1 MPPRPN
7 TESRG
12 RDQRGSSARSRTVLT
27 TVGGTQG
34 CLLPGNE
41 CPVSSS
47 PPKHQ
52 TFVYTEG
59 PWHMGGVPPAASPPC
74 APGRSRFG
82 SPPLPCGGG
91 PKRPFR
97 RVPRRGRTPGPNDAG
112 EAVNPAPLSGV
123 VGWTRRVGCGGS
135 EGGAAQR
142 PRLRCYGSELNRVGA
157 KRCHQGRAPPSA
169 VAWWWPCWAGCRGRR
184 YGGGG
189 PEKWLGSRPRR
200 SLAGVRAAPTAHVH
214 RPELAEAGGWGNP
227 IRAASELAGGIG
239 LAENGETPRP

>member
-12 RDQRGSSARSRTVLT
+12 RDNRGREARSGTVLT

-47 PPKHQ
+47 PPKPQ

-59 PWHMGGVPPAASPPC
+59 YWHMGGVPGQ
-74 APGRSRFG
+74 GRRAWGGRIGRFG

-112 EAVNPAPLSGV
+112 GAVNLVPLSGSG
-123 VGWTRRVGCGGS
+123 GWTRRVGCGGCVA
-135 EGGAAQR
+135 GAAGAS
-142 PRLRCYGSELNRVGA
+142 LRA
-157 KRCHQGRAPPSA
+157 PKRCHQGRAPPSA
-169 VAWWWPCWAGCRGRR
+169 VAWWWPHRL
-184 YGGGG
+184 GGG
-189 PEKWLGSRPRR
+189 S
-200 SLAGVRAAPTAHVH
+200 
-214 RPELAEAGGWGNP
+214 N
-227 IRAASELAGGIG
+227 RAASELAGGF
-239 LAENGETPRP
+239 APPSRFRSASPRPKTQKDPDP

>member
-47 PPKHQ
+47 PPKPQ

-59 PWHMGGVPPAASPPC
+59 YWHMGGVPPAASPPC

-97 RVPRRGRTPGPNDAG
+97 RVPRRGRTVETRCAG
-112 EAVNPAPLSGV
+112 EAVYLAPLSGGG
-123 VGWTRRVGCGGS
+123 GWTRRVGCGG
-135 EGGAAQR
+135 
-142 PRLRCYGSELNRVGA
+142 RLRG
-157 KRCHQGRAPPSA
+157 PPSEPA
-169 VAWWWPCWAGCRGRR
+169 SQEMPRERRAAARLRRSPVVASSSWVGCRG
-184 YGGGG
+184 
-189 PEKWLGSRPRR
+189 
-200 SLAGVRAAPTAHVH
+200 
-214 RPELAEAGGWGNP
+214 
-227 IRAASELAGGIG
+227 ASELAGRP
-239 LAENGETPRP
+239 ADPRWPRCRPRS